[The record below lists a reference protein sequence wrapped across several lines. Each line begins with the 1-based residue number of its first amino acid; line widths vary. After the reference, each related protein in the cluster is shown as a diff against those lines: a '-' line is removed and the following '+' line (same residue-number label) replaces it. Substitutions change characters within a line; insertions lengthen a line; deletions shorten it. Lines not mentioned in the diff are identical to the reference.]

1 MTLQELVNGF
11 DAPYAIKISCS
22 TLDDYDDDFEPLEFN
37 GYITDL
43 PNIFLNKEIY
53 SINKIDAKNGYIDIT
68 LE

>member
-1 MTLQELVNGF
+1 MTIEDLIN
-11 DAPYAIKISCS
+11 KIDCSYITKVSCT
-22 TLDDYDDDFEPLEFN
+22 TLDDYDDNFEPLEFN

>member
-11 DAPYAIKISCS
+11 DASYPLKCSVS
-22 TLDDYDDDFEPLEFN
+22 TLDDYDDNFEPLEFN

-43 PNIFLNKEIY
+43 PNVFKNKEIY
-53 SINKIDAKNGYIDIT
+53 SINKIDVKNGYIDVT

>member
-11 DAPYAIKISCS
+11 DTPYLLKCSVS
-22 TLDDYDDDFEPLEFN
+22 TLDDYDDNFEPLEFN

-43 PNIFLNKEIY
+43 PNVFKNKEIY
-53 SINKIDAKNGYIDIT
+53 SINKIDDKNGYIDVT